1 MAWLLE
7 ATSSKFVI
15 AGAVLLVHG
24 RVDGHPAI
32 LAIAPAAASSAIST
46 RLAKEID
53 PTSGHPRPFRIHI
66 RRELVTSG
74 IAAHEPTPSEGADVR
89 LGMDFLRANPVVI
102 DFASHSLHLID
113 SQQMQS
119 VPKHYIRLSL
129 GSDAGGKFLIGVARK
144 STSLRAV
151 RLDFSQSQSSG
162 PPVQGCIA
170 SIRAGIATSPEAAV
184 GLGLF
189 AGQTVIFDLANY
201 LVWIRKGPAAQ
212 PLLCQ

>member
-24 RVDGHPAI
+24 RVDGHPAT

-46 RLAKEID
+46 RLVKEID
-53 PTSGHPRPFRIHI
+53 PASGHPRPFRIHI
-66 RRELVTSG
+66 RRELVTAR
-74 IAAHEPTPSEGADVR
+74 IAAHEPSPWEGADVR

-119 VPKHYIRLSL
+119 VPKHYVRVSL
-129 GSDAGGKFLIGVARK
+129 GSDAGGKFLVGIARK
-144 STSLRAV
+144 GASPRAV
-151 RLDFSQSQSSG
+151 GLDFGQSQSPG
-162 PPVQGCIA
+162 VEGCLA
-170 SIRAGIATSPEAAV
+170 SLRDGVPSSRESAV

-201 LVWIRKGPAAQ
+201 LVWIRKDPASQ
-212 PLLCQ
+212 RLLCQ